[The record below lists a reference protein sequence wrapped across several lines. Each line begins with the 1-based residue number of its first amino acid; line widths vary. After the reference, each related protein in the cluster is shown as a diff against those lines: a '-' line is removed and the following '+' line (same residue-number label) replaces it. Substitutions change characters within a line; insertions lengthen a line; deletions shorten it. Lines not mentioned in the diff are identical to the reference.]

1 MTKTTTTKAQ
11 ANRIAIQKAQIEE
24 LTEVSMTSFIQNT
37 YSNEMELYIRSS
49 NDKAATGIGVQ
60 NDGWKMVDTMRFLRM
75 MKLQQEIRFA
85 EFWLPKQEDRL
96 EQKKSWVK
104 HWLSRRDG
112 TEISENN
119 YQSEKAEAKA
129 AQYAVMFLEAQLK
142 DAQKAYESE
151 FGEGFSTHKGNV
163 PASNTGA
170 IPIDEAEL
178 ADLKALG
185 VDVE

>member
-24 LTEVSMTSFIQNT
+24 LTKVSMTGFIQNT

-49 NDKAATGIGVQ
+49 NDRAATGLGVQ

-85 EFWLPKQEDRL
+85 EYWLPKQEDRL
-96 EQKKSWVK
+96 AQKNQWVK
-104 HWLSRRDG
+104 HWLMRRDG

-119 YQSEKAEAKA
+119 FQSSKAEAHA
-129 AQYAVMFLEAQLK
+129 AQHAVVFLESQLK
-142 DAQKAYESE
+142 DAQVAYESE
-151 FGEGFSTHKGNV
+151 FGEGFSTHKGDV

-170 IPIDEAEL
+170 NDIGEEEL
-178 ADLKALG
+178 AELKALG
-185 VDVE
+185 VDI